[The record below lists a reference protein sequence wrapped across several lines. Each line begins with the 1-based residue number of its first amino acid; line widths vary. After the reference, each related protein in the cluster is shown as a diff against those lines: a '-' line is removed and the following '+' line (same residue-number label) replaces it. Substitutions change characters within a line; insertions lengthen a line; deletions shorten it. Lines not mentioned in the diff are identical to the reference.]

1 MVSKKEDK
9 GLKSWKAIF
18 LAISLAIISS
28 GIVPAFIGF
37 LTKVYEIE
45 KSAEPVSHV
54 NLRTT
59 SLIYNSMVE
68 MESSVGA
75 DSVVLLKAH
84 NSGSPIPNKST
95 IVAEV
100 FADNKTSSVFDR
112 WQSQTL
118 YTHYVTLLEDL
129 LASKRTSVVTEEI
142 EGSSI
147 LKNIYLS
154 SEIIKSDIR
163 YLGADEDN
171 IYYLSIGF
179 TEDTDFDPKYETL
192 TRAGTERIK
201 GYMRDMG
208 AFK

>member
-1 MVSKKEDK
+1 MVSKKENK

-45 KSAEPVSHV
+45 KSAEPVSHL
-54 NLRTT
+54 NLKTT
-59 SLIYNSMVE
+59 ALIYNSMVE
-68 MESSVGA
+68 MQTSVGA

-100 FADNKTSSVFDR
+100 FDANETSSIFNL
-112 WQSQTL
+112 WQSQPL
-118 YTHYVTLLEDL
+118 DRHYVTLLEDL
-129 LASKRTSVVTEEI
+129 LASRRTKIITEGI

-154 SEIIKSDIR
+154 SEIVQSDIH

-179 TEDTDFDPKYETL
+179 TSDINFDPKYETV
-192 TRAGTERIK
+192 TRAATERIK

>member
-1 MVSKKEDK
+1 
-9 GLKSWKAIF
+9 
-18 LAISLAIISS
+18 
-28 GIVPAFIGF
+28 
-37 LTKVYEIE
+37 
-45 KSAEPVSHV
+45 
-54 NLRTT
+54 
-59 SLIYNSMVE
+59 MVE
-68 MESSVGA
+68 MESSVEA

-84 NSGSPIPNKST
+84 NSGSPIPNKSS

-100 FADNKTSSVFDR
+100 FDDNKTSSVFDL
-112 WQSQTL
+112 WQSQPL
-118 YTHYVTLLEDL
+118 DRHYVTLLEDL
-129 LASKRTSVVTEEI
+129 LASKRTSVITEEI
-142 EGSSI
+142 EGTSI

-179 TEDTDFDPKYETL
+179 TEDADFDPKYETL